1 MIAGLM
7 LGFTD
12 QRLGYRMPLFSHL
25 NSSQEMEDILL
36 QELSREAVN
45 QCCKTVGFAPQDSA
59 PRIHN
64 VGPAFQFRTSAMRA
78 QQRILRCYE
87 PSWVLAMLCRTAA
100 SCLSILD

>member
-36 QELSREAVN
+36 QELS
-45 QCCKTVGFAPQDSA
+45 
-59 PRIHN
+59 
-64 VGPAFQFRTSAMRA
+64 
-78 QQRILRCYE
+78 
-87 PSWVLAMLCRTAA
+87 
-100 SCLSILD
+100 